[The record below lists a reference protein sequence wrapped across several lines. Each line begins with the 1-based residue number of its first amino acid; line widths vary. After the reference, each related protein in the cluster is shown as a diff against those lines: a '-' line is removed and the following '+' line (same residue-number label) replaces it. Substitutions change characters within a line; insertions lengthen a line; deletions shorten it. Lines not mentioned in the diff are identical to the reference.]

1 MNQIPTTSPEELIKL
16 AHSSDW
22 EERLKAVRDDK
33 AGEDILAVLA
43 NDHEWE
49 IREAVALK
57 GYALE
62 TLQNDRVINVA
73 NAAAEKKNE
82 LFINDPENIER
93 YKSLLREVIDQYT
106 DDRNI
111 VIEPTGYDDYF
122 SSETVLKWY
131 NQYCE
136 IPDKN
141 GISFENFILSAIID
155 DENGFFFRNSAEYE
169 EDYILKHIESAIQ
182 NEQPDLA
189 LIYEARQEEMSPY
202 EILEEGG
209 LQGETINLEAFL
221 RNNYHINLMFTTPK
235 EQNYDMGAIPTMFY
249 ESAEKSADFDYFTD
263 NALTYLI
270 HQQGYTLADVYEG
283 MVHPEK
289 VDENK
294 FLKSVVEEIDNFPWY
309 SMAELTALISLSGKD
324 LVDTLDAIANG
335 RDYIKLSKETMIGLY
350 NEWQGTGSQLGIEL
364 EKDAIIPTSMVRNV
378 QFEGEHCTKVH
389 ENNGYSVDDVYGLIG
404 TCWTQGSATLS
415 TEEPVLKEEDM
426 KNTQA
431 VLKSLNKQAKQKA
444 EYNDY

>member
-1 MNQIPTTSPEELIKL
+1 MNQIPTTSPEELIEL

-22 EERLKAVRDDK
+22 EKRLEAARDDR

-43 NDHEWE
+43 SDHEWQ

-62 TLQNDRVINVA
+62 TLQNDPVINVA
-73 NAAAEKKNE
+73 NAAAEKSTE
-82 LFINDPENIER
+82 LFINDPDNIER
-93 YKSLLREVIDQYT
+93 YKSLLREVIDQCT
-106 DDRNI
+106 DDQTI
-111 VIEPTGYDDYF
+111 IIEPTGYDDYF
-122 SSETVLKWY
+122 DAETVLKWY

-136 IPDKN
+136 LSDKD
-141 GISFENFILSAIID
+141 GISFDSFILSAIID
-155 DENGFFFRNSAEYE
+155 DENGYFFRNSAEYE
-169 EDYILKHIESAIQ
+169 EDYIMQKIESAIQ
-182 NEQPDLA
+182 SEQPDLA
-189 LIYEARQEEMSPY
+189 PIFEARKEEMSTC

-209 LQGETINLEAFL
+209 LQSETINHEAFL
-221 RNNYHINLMFTTPK
+221 SNNYHINLMFATPK

-283 MVHPEK
+283 MVHPKK
-289 VDENK
+289 VEDKK

-324 LVDTLDAIANG
+324 LIDTLDAIANG

-364 EKDAIIPTSMVRNV
+364 EKDAIIPTNMVRNV
-378 QFEGEHCTKVH
+378 QFEGERYTKVH

-404 TCWTQGSATLS
+404 RCWTQGKAGLAS
-415 TEEPVLKEEDM
+415 EEPVLKEEDM
-426 KNTQA
+426 KKTQA
-431 VLKSLNKQAKQKA
+431 ALRVLNKQAKEKT
-444 EYNDY
+444 ERDD

>member
-1 MNQIPTTSPEELIKL
+1 MSQIPITSTEELVAL
-16 AHSSDW
+16 AHSTDW
-22 EERLKAVRDDK
+22 EERLKAARDDR
-33 AGEDILAVLA
+33 AGEDILSVLV
-43 NDHEWE
+43 NDHEWQ
-49 IREAVALK
+49 IREAVAQK

-62 TLQNDRVINVA
+62 TLQNDPVINVA
-73 NAAAEKKNE
+73 NAASEKKTE
-82 LFINDPENIER
+82 LFINAPDNIER
-93 YKSLLREVIDQYT
+93 YKNLLREVVEQYT
-106 DDRNI
+106 NDRTI

-122 SSETVLKWY
+122 DAETVLKWY

-136 IPDKN
+136 LSDKN
-141 GISFENFILSAIID
+141 GISFENFILSAIVD
-155 DENGFFFRNSAEYE
+155 DENGYYFRNSADYE

-182 NEQPDLA
+182 SEQPDLA

-209 LQGETINLEAFL
+209 LQGETINHEAFL
-221 RNNYHINLMFTTPK
+221 RNDYHINLMFATPK
-235 EQNYDMGAIPTMFY
+235 EKNYDMGAIPTMFY
-249 ESAEKSADFDYFTD
+249 ESADRSADFDYFTD

-289 VDENK
+289 VAENK
-294 FLKSVVEEIDNFPWY
+294 FLKSVVEEIDNFPSY
-309 SMAELTALISLSGKD
+309 SMAELTALISLNGKD

-389 ENNGYSVDDVYGLIG
+389 ENNGWSVDDVYGLIG
-404 TCWTQGSATLS
+404 TCWTQGSVTLS
-415 TEEPVLKEEDM
+415 TEEPVLKEENM

-431 VLKSLNKQAKQKA
+431 ELRALNKQATKEKV
-444 EYNDY
+444 ERDY